1 MRTSRLPDVVPLRP
15 GAKFYSASSM
25 PDLMAL
31 ASRLRQQS
39 PVVKAH
45 LAGHLNDMRVM
56 MQPWFLRWS
65 VTIGAKRKKCSEVEV
80 WIMTYR
86 RSEQGMRLAAATI
99 EDTARWMVDGL
110 DREQPNSVGG
120 FSQREINFISGL
132 LDLIPQIIEEID
144 QEAA

>member
-1 MRTSRLPDVVPLRP
+1 MRTSRLPDTVPLRP

-31 ASRLRQQS
+31 ASRLRRQS

-56 MQPWFLRWS
+56 FPPWFLRWA
-65 VTIGAKRKKCSEVEV
+65 VTIGSKRKGIPEVSV
-80 WIMTYR
+80 WILMFR
-86 RSEQGMRLAAATI
+86 RNEQGMRLAEGVI

-144 QEAA
+144 LEAA